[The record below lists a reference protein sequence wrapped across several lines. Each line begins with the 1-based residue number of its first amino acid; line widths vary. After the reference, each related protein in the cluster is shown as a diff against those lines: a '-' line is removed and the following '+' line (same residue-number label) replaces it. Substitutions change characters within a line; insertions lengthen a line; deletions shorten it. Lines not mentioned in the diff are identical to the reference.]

1 MKVKRG
7 NRIIAAAVICMAG
20 VAAESNAGCAWE
32 QSGGRIIMATD
43 TGAAIEQPRQQEARW
58 RVGMEAGT
66 MGLGVSAGYQLSEQ
80 VRIRLRGAALR
91 HDSTEEW
98 GSMNSRLKLQGNN
111 AGILLDYFP
120 WGRHFYLCAGVTISE
135 SRAVYHARFRQKEG
149 FQNMVDFGGQLCKI
163 TQGDE
168 AGIRGSY
175 SWNHLQPYIGIG
187 YQDELWENSGLY
199 YSIDIGINI
208 MGKGEL
214 EAQSYGGLKYR
225 DPESY
230 QWKAVTEGEA
240 RQMLRREGKDFFDLA
255 DSLSIYPVLQLGVAV
270 EF

>member
-20 VAAESNAGCAWE
+20 VAAECKAGSAGE
-32 QSGGRIIMATD
+32 SFAGSII
-43 TGAAIEQPRQQEARW
+43 AASDAVETVEQPRQQEARW

-98 GSMNSRLKLQGNN
+98 SSMNSRLKLQGNN

-135 SRAVYHARFRQKEG
+135 SRAVYHARFRQKPG
-149 FQNMVDFGGQLCKI
+149 LQNIVDFGGQDCKI

-208 MGKGEL
+208 MGKGKL